1 MIKDKII
8 NALPLEMQNA
18 VDFNKFF
25 SDSLFDDLETE
36 YLQDKFIEENM
47 GYVEPLPVKLG
58 TINKQVKKK
67 LLNLRSIM
75 VKGPEN

>member
-18 VDFNKFF
+18 VDFSKIF

-36 YLQDKFIEENM
+36 YLHDKFIEE
-47 GYVEPLPVKLG
+47 KLH
-58 TINKQVKKK
+58 ILQMRNVQ
-67 LLNLRSIM
+67 
-75 VKGPEN
+75 

>member
-18 VDFNKFF
+18 VDFNKIF

-36 YLQDKFIEENM
+36 YLQDKFIEEFRCNWRYNKM
-47 GYVEPLPVKLG
+47 GY
-58 TINKQVKKK
+58 
-67 LLNLRSIM
+67 LN
-75 VKGPEN
+75 

>member
-18 VDFNKFF
+18 VDFNNIF

-36 YLQDKFIEENM
+36 YLQDKFIEENH
-47 GYVEPLPVKLG
+47 VHPIKNICHFICVLNFFIQ
-58 TINKQVKKK
+58 TT
-67 LLNLRSIM
+67 LNLIQ
-75 VKGPEN
+75 